1 MDTLFIGMILSIVGE
16 VFIGLA
22 VLNVHKHI
30 IEEKRIDG
38 DVLSAMKRE
47 RRIAMTGIVVM
58 IMGFLV
64 QSYAQG
70 YLSVFIGS

>member
-22 VLNVHKHI
+22 VLNVHRHI

-38 DVLSAMKRE
+38 DVLIAMKRE
-47 RRIAMTGIVVM
+47 KRVAMTGIIIM
-58 IMGFLV
+58 ITGFLV
-64 QSYAQG
+64 QSYTHG
-70 YLSVFIGS
+70 YFDAFL